1 MSIHKSLLV
10 ACAFAVSLCGA
21 ERVVAEESCADTN
34 HISGVPFL
42 KLAAEQLAS
51 MTGRVDLAKVEE
63 IVIELRR
70 QEAAFRESYALL
82 AYEACR
88 KIAETGGVASTPL
101 EVKAEHAGKFR
112 VTRGLAASALAGNGV
127 SLETR
132 MKLLPFLPTSR
143 PSLASADDRAEWSVE
158 RAMAARWWLK
168 TWRDIEQAAK
178 NDDGHRD
185 EPLMSVPPPVEA
197 NLPDG
202 GIPDMIADP
211 VLKKKWLDA
220 IARNN
225 AKIESTR
232 KQLEIEMQSKA
243 FRYIAERQIM
253 KYYAVQPQEVDE
265 LRKLLELYVDDS
277 ALRGRIITNVCRVWS
292 NGPPAAVKD
301 FVTLGKV
308 PPEN

>member
-34 HISGVPFL
+34 HFRGVPFL
-42 KLAAEQLAS
+42 QLAAEKLAS
-51 MTGRVDLAKVEE
+51 TTGQADLAKVEE
-63 IVIELRR
+63 IAIELRR

-88 KIAETGGVASTPL
+88 KIAGTRGGASTPL
-101 EVKAEHAGKFR
+101 EIKAEHAGKFR
-112 VTRGLAASALAGNGV
+112 VMRDLAASALAGNGV

-132 MKLLPFLPTSR
+132 MKLLRFLPTIL

-202 GIPDMIADP
+202 GTPDMIADP
-211 VLKKKWLDA
+211 VLRKKWLDA

-225 AKIESTR
+225 AKIELAR
-232 KQLEIEMQSKA
+232 KQIEVSVQSKA

-253 KYYAVQPQEVDE
+253 TYYAAPPQEVDE
-265 LRKLLELYVDDS
+265 LKKLLELYVDDS
-277 ALRGRIITNVCRVWS
+277 AVRGRIMANVCRVWS

-301 FVTLGKV
+301 FVTPGKDL
-308 PPEN
+308 PEN